1 MGPGEGNTPRMP
13 LLAAFVLATPVFG
26 FSLSV
31 DPALLMAAPISIVV
45 AAAAEGE
52 LEVGEEQ
59 ELAAVDDDGEP
70 AADAEVDAVAQP
82 ALEDAVVAEDP
93 EDAENVADAP
103 ATQTAD
109 ADASPSSDDIAN
121 ALKRRAKI
129 ANVHKWMGISTWIS
143 MTATVLFGIIQYR
156 NLYGFFAGRD
166 DNPCTLGN
174 AFPNQDACSGRPWYH
189 TVSAGMTSVLY
200 FTTFGLSFA
209 MPDPIGLDQGSSKA
223 ARNLRKHKRL
233 RWAHLGGMGAQILL
247 GILSGSSH
255 RIGLDRANDY
265 GGQQALATTHLLIGA
280 ATYVTLT
287 WSGAIMLK

>member
-1 MGPGEGNTPRMP
+1 MP
-13 LLAAFVLATPVFG
+13 FLAAFVLATPVFG
-26 FSLSV
+26 FSLSL
-31 DPALLMAAPISIVV
+31 DPTVMVGAPMSFSLAFV
-45 AAAAEGE
+45 AAAAVEGDVEEADE
-52 LEVGEEQ
+52 L
-59 ELAAVDDDGEP
+59 ELAAV
-70 AADAEVDAVAQP
+70 AD
-82 ALEDAVVAEDP
+82 
-93 EDAENVADAP
+93 EDAEA
-103 ATQTAD
+103 ATDVEAD
-109 ADASPSSDDIAN
+109 ADTEAEVATEDGADVTEPEQAGDTAASPSSDDVAN

-129 ANVHKWMGISTWIS
+129 AKVHKWMGISTWIS

-166 DNPCTLGN
+166 DNPCTLGD

-233 RWAHLGGMGAQILL
+233 RWAHLGGMGAQLLL
-247 GILSGSSH
+247 GILAGSSH
-255 RIGLDRANDY
+255 RIGLDRANNY